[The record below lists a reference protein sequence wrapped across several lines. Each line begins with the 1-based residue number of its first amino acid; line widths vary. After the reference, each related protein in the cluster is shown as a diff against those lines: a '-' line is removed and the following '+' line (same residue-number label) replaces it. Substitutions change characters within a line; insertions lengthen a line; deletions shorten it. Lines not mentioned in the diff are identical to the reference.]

1 MLIMCC
7 CYILYS
13 LSLDRYYI
21 GHTCEGLQE
30 RLRKHLSDH
39 SGYTAKA
46 KDWSVVYVEEF
57 LSKSEAYAREREIK
71 SWKSKKRIAQL
82 VQGIPRVLGG
92 GFK

>member
-1 MLIMCC
+1 MCC

-21 GHTCEGLQE
+21 GHTCELIEE

-39 SGYTAKA
+39 SGFTGKA
-46 KDWSVVYVEEF
+46 KDWKVVFTEPF
-57 LSKSEAYAREREIK
+57 SSKSEAYAREREIK

-82 VQGIPRVLGG
+82 VQGIPP
-92 GFK
+92 